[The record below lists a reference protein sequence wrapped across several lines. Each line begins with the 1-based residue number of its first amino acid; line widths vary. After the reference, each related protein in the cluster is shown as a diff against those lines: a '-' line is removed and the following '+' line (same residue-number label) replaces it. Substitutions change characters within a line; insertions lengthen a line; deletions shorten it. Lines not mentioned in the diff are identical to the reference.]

1 MENVMSNGFAE
12 LSANDMLELDG
23 GKYHWYDIPLSIAY
37 PVYGVG
43 KAAYELFMLGYRN
56 GYDSTR

>member
-1 MENVMSNGFAE
+1 MLCQTVLQSFLQMICLNLMAE
-12 LSANDMLELDG
+12 SIIG
-23 GKYHWYDIPLSIAY
+23 DIPLSIAY
-37 PVYGVG
+37 PAYGVG